1 MSNLGP
7 VSRRELIRR
16 FRALGFQGPYQEGKH
31 AFMFRSELRIPIPN
45 PHEGDIGVGL
55 LSAILR
61 LSGISRALG
70 VCGLGGERADLAQ
83 TLG

>member
-1 MSNLGP
+1 MPKLGP

-31 AFMFRSELRIPIPN
+31 AFMVRAPLRIPIPN

-55 LSAILR
+55 LSEILR
-61 LSGISRALG
+61 LAGVSR
-70 VCGLGGERADLAQ
+70 EQWESLA
-83 TLG
+83 